1 MRSAG
6 GKPPDL
12 SHSHRCQP
20 ACVSVR
26 IAGGDAKALFACR
39 GAGCPAGIRRNESFI
54 VDRAECSI
62 ADRESAVISDNFFG
76 VDGVRYCIVEGD
88 PGIKILTFMARR
100 RPEFCAVR

>member
-12 SHSHRCQP
+12 SRSHRCQP

-26 IAGGDAKALFACR
+26 ITGGDAKALFACR

-62 ADRESAVISDNFFG
+62 TDGESAVISDNFF
-76 VDGVRYCIVEGD
+76 VNLLRIHNQPVVQLSEVCF
-88 PGIKILTFMARR
+88 KITKL
-100 RPEFCAVR
+100 P